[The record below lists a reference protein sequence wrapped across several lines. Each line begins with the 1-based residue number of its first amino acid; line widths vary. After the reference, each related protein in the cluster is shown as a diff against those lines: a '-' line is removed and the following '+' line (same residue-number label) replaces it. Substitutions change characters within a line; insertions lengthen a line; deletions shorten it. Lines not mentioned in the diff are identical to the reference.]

1 MAGTSVNRERA
12 PKPSTVAPISFIAV
26 SSRSM
31 ALRASFT
38 ICLFREFHS
47 VRPGIEGDNAQTAA
61 LIGRRLGLPV
71 ELVGCT
77 TCGLSSEIGRSS
89 GQGLMKAWAALAM
102 GWPLIFRSCPITQ
115 LPLLGIQPQAWECA
129 PHG

>member
-1 MAGTSVNRERA
+1 
-12 PKPSTVAPISFIAV
+12 
-26 SSRSM
+26 M

-38 ICLFREFHS
+38 ICLFRKFHS

-61 LIGRRLGLPV
+61 LIGRRLGLRV

-89 GQGLMKAWAALAM
+89 GPLPIEVEGRFALHPVGSGHRRCLMTDDTKQLAT
-102 GWPLIFRSCPITQ
+102 IAR
-115 LPLLGIQPQAWECA
+115 LLGEILGEVRKIREQQERKQSEKGSLSSPISQMK
-129 PHG
+129 

>member
-12 PKPSTVAPISFIAV
+12 PKPSTVAPISFIAL

-38 ICLFREFHS
+38 ICLFRKFHS

-61 LIGRRLGLPV
+61 LIGRRLGLRV

-89 GQGLMKAWAALAM
+89 GPLPIEVEGRFALHPVGSGHRRCLMTDDTK
-102 GWPLIFRSCPITQ
+102 Q
-115 LPLLGIQPQAWECA
+115 
-129 PHG
+129 